1 MLVTQSSKTAMWHR
15 NIWIQSII
23 PRLTRKFPLDFPF
36 FCFFGG
42 FFLSLTPVLPTV
54 PFTHSENNS
63 CKTTC
68 ESEWGVFKAVSPLQ
82 KERRVNKNKT
92 SILRSHNAALPPIP
106 CSLSL
111 TTSHPLGVS
120 RPSFMFKDYQLIQNV
135 QEHETEGKG
144 TILRGEEGMA
154 WLYLFIGFHINPLEH
169 SAIFPPLFRACV
181 SVLEPL
187 NGRRNFQWIACKSI
201 NCKDHYLVSM
211 RLNQLS
217 HSIPPFAYKML
228 YFGNQWK
235 CSTVC
240 VAYHMLAGNGF
251 LSHLVKFCWCR
262 TIWNMAQAAMTFK
275 DASA

>member
-1 MLVTQSSKTAMWHR
+1 MLNKCPSE
-15 NIWIQSII
+15 
-23 PRLTRKFPLDFPF
+23 PR
-36 FCFFGG
+36 
-42 FFLSLTPVLPTV
+42 V
-54 PFTHSENNS
+54 S

-68 ESEWGVFKAVSPLQ
+68 RSEWGVFKATSPQQ
-82 KERRVNKNKT
+82 KEARVNKNKT
-92 SILRSHNAALPPIP
+92 SILHLHNVAQPPIP

-111 TTSHPLGVS
+111 PTSHPLRVR
-120 RPSFMFKDYQLIQNV
+120 RPSFMFKDYLLIQNV
-135 QEHETEGKG
+135 QGHETKEKG
-144 TILRGEEGMA
+144 NNSQGGRTGWHGFICLLAFILIHWNTVQYA
-154 WLYLFIGFHINPLEH
+154 
-169 SAIFPPLFRACV
+169 PLFWACV
-181 SVLEPL
+181 NVLEPL
-187 NGRRNFQWIACKSI
+187 NGRWNFQWIACKSI

-240 VAYHMLAGNGF
+240 AAYHMLAGNGF

>member
-1 MLVTQSSKTAMWHR
+1 MLS
-15 NIWIQSII
+15 
-23 PRLTRKFPLDFPF
+23 
-36 FCFFGG
+36 
-42 FFLSLTPVLPTV
+42 
-54 PFTHSENNS
+54 FTHYIPPPRGKQTFLHVQRLS
-63 CKTTC
+63 
-68 ESEWGVFKAVSPLQ
+68 
-82 KERRVNKNKT
+82 VNPKCAGAWDG
-92 SILRSHNAALPPIP
+92 R
-106 CSLSL
+106 
-111 TTSHPLGVS
+111 
-120 RPSFMFKDYQLIQNV
+120 
-135 QEHETEGKG
+135 KG
-144 TILRGEEGMA
+144 TNTQGEGGMHGFICLLAFILIH
-154 WLYLFIGFHINPLEH
+154 WNTVH
-169 SAIFPPLFRACV
+169 FPPLFWACV
-181 SVLEPL
+181 NVLEPL

-201 NCKDHYLVSM
+201 NCQDHYLVSM

>member
-1 MLVTQSSKTAMWHR
+1 MTQPAIVKGEA
-15 NIWIQSII
+15 
-23 PRLTRKFPLDFPF
+23 
-36 FCFFGG
+36 
-42 FFLSLTPVLPTV
+42 
-54 PFTHSENNS
+54 
-63 CKTTC
+63 
-68 ESEWGVFKAVSPLQ
+68 FKALSPLQ
-82 KERRVNKNKT
+82 KQPHVYKNKT
-92 SILRSHNAALPPIP
+92 STLHSNNAALPPIL

-120 RPSFMFKDYQLIQNV
+120 RPSFMFKDYLLIQNV
-135 QEHETEGKG
+135 QEHETTEKG
-144 TILRGEEGMA
+144 PVPWGGWGRDA
-154 WLYLFIGFHINPLEH
+154 WLYLFVGFHINPLEH
-169 SAIFPPLFRACV
+169 SAVSPLFWACV
-181 SVLEPL
+181 NVLEPL
-187 NGRRNFQWIACKSI
+187 NGRWNFQWIACKSI

>member
-1 MLVTQSSKTAMWHR
+1 MCRGM
-15 NIWIQSII
+15 
-23 PRLTRKFPLDFPF
+23 
-36 FCFFGG
+36 
-42 FFLSLTPVLPTV
+42 
-54 PFTHSENNS
+54 
-63 CKTTC
+63 
-68 ESEWGVFKAVSPLQ
+68 
-82 KERRVNKNKT
+82 RR
-92 SILRSHNAALPPIP
+92 R
-106 CSLSL
+106 
-111 TTSHPLGVS
+111 
-120 RPSFMFKDYQLIQNV
+120 R
-135 QEHETEGKG
+135 KG
-144 TILRGEEGMA
+144 TILEGGRKGMA

-169 SAIFPPLFRACV
+169 GAVCAPFFFRACV
-181 SVLEPL
+181 NVSEPL

-201 NCKDHYLVSM
+201 NCKDHYLVSV